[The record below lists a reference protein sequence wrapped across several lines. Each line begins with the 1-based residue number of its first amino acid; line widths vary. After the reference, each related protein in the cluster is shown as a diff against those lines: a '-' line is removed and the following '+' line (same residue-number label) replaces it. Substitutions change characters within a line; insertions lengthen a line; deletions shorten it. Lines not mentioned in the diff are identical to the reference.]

1 MRMFRCVAYILLAL
15 APAAPAGAAES
26 AGQLL
31 PTLDKVRRTEL
42 AEMLVAVLKGD
53 PPSPGFGW
61 FHPSQS
67 AYGWKW
73 LADRYDADR
82 DGAVSRKEFPGTAE
96 QFDRLDRNH
105 DGRLTPEDFDW
116 SPRSPLAREEQLAE
130 RLFRRGDANTNGR
143 ISTDEW
149 QALFQQAAGGK
160 DYLTAEDLRALLF
173 PPPPPR
179 DRRGPPPGMPSRL
192 TLLLGLING
201 EIGSASEGPKLG
213 ATAPDFRLK
222 VHDGDREVS
231 LSDYRGKKP
240 VVLVFGSFT

>member
-1 MRMFRCVAYILLAL
+1 MRMMLPLALLLA
-15 APAAPAGAAES
+15 AAAPAGAAEP
-26 AGQLL
+26 GGRLL
-31 PTLDKVRRTEL
+31 PALDKLRRTEF
-42 AEMLVAVLKGD
+42 AEMLVAVLRGD
-53 PPSPGFGW
+53 PPVAGFGW

-116 SPRSPLAREEQLAE
+116 SPRSPLAREEQLAG
-130 RLFRRGDANTNGR
+130 RLFGRGDADTDGR
-143 ISTDEW
+143 VSAEEW
-149 QALFQQAAGGK
+149 QALFKQAARGK
-160 DYLTAEDLRALLF
+160 DHLTADDLRALLF
-173 PPPPPR
+173 PPPPPAPAKG
-179 DRRGPPPGMPSRL
+179 GPPPGMPSRL
-192 TLLLGLING
+192 TLLLGLLNG
-201 EIGSASEGPKLG
+201 EIGSAGEGPKLG
-213 ATAPDFRLK
+213 AMAPDFRLK
-222 VHDGDREVS
+222 LHDGDKEVS

>member
-1 MRMFRCVAYILLAL
+1 MRMILPLALLA
-15 APAAPAGAAES
+15 AAAAPAGAAES
-26 AGQLL
+26 AGRVV
-31 PTLDKVRRTEL
+31 PTLDKLRRTEF
-42 AEMLVAVLKGD
+42 AEMLVAILKGE
-53 PPSPGFGW
+53 PPVAGFGW

-73 LADRYDADR
+73 LADRYDANR
-82 DGAVSRKEFPGTAE
+82 DGAISKKEFPGPAE
-96 QFDRLDRNH
+96 LFERLDRNH

-130 RLFRRGDANTNGR
+130 RLFRRSDANTNGR
-143 ISTDEW
+143 VSADEW
-149 QALFQQAAGGK
+149 QALFKQAAHGK

-173 PPPPPR
+173 PPPPPG

-192 TLLLGLING
+192 TLLLGLLNG

-213 ATAPDFRLK
+213 AVAPDFRLK
-222 VHDGDREVS
+222 LHDGDKEVS